1 MARSTADPS
10 VSDRASAKEEAG
22 ASVKRSKSKP
32 TSRSTGGFVVVG
44 MVIKQ
49 GVFST
54 TRK

>member
-10 VSDRASAKEEAG
+10 VSDRASVRGEAG
-22 ASVKRSKSKP
+22 ASVKGSRSKP
-32 TSRSTGGFVVVG
+32 TSRSTGGFVVVE

-54 TRK
+54 TRE